1 MTVVRRALIGLAA
14 PVLALVVAAVIATL
28 VLLATGD
35 DVNAFWTTM
44 RTWPGHDD
52 QVAILNQAAALYL
65 SGVAAAIGFRMNL
78 FNIGVEGQ
86 YRLAGFAAGAFAGAG
101 WLPGYLN
108 TVAAVVVAM
117 LTGAV
122 WAGIAGI
129 LRVTRGVS
137 EVISTIMLNAIAG
150 SLIGYL
156 ITRLGVSNGKASNT
170 RTMPEGTWVRSLSIF
185 KDANTQLYG
194 LSLLAIVV
202 GVGFWVLLNKTRFG
216 FDLRASG
223 ASEPAAVASGVNVRK
238 MIVVSMLLSG
248 ATAAL
253 IGLPQM
259 FSDSHN
265 YGSSFQTGLGFTG
278 IAVALLG
285 RNNPVGIA
293 FGALI
298 FAFLSQQAT
307 LLNIL
312 AGISPDI
319 ISVTQGVIVIAV
331 VIAYEIV
338 RRYRVRTEQ
347 AQVGTEL
354 AERRRAAAG
363 QEGVTA

>member
-1 MTVVRRALIGLAA
+1 MSLFKRILVGLAA
-14 PVLALVVAAVIATL
+14 PALALVVAAIIATL

-35 DVNAFWTTM
+35 DVSAFWTTM

-52 QVAILNQAAALYL
+52 LVAILNQAAVLYL

-86 YRLAGFAAGAFAGAG
+86 YRLAGLAAGWFAGAG
-101 WLPGYLN
+101 LLPGYLN
-108 TVAAVVVAM
+108 TVGAILVAV
-117 LTGAV
+117 LTGAL
-122 WAGIAGI
+122 WAGIAGV

-156 ITRLGVSNGKASNT
+156 ITRVGVSNGKASNT
-170 RTMPEGTWVRSLSIF
+170 KTMPHGTWVGNITIF
-185 KDANTQLYG
+185 KDSSTELYG

-248 ATAAL
+248 GVAAL

-285 RNNPVGIA
+285 RNNPIGIA

-298 FAFLSQQAT
+298 FSFLSQQAT

-319 ISVTQGVIVIAV
+319 IAVTQGVIVMAV

-338 RRYRVRTEQ
+338 RRYRVRLEQ

-354 AERRRAAAG
+354 AERRAA
-363 QEGVTA
+363 QQPEGVSA

>member
-1 MTVVRRALIGLAA
+1 MTLVKRALVGLAA
-14 PVLALVVAAVIATL
+14 PVLALVVAAIIATL
-28 VLLATGD
+28 VLMVTGD
-35 DVNAFWTTM
+35 DIGAFWTTM

-52 QVAILNQAAALYL
+52 IVAILNQTAVLYL

-108 TVAAVVVAM
+108 TVGAIVVAM
-117 LTGAV
+117 VTGAL
-122 WAGIAGI
+122 WSGIAGV

-150 SLIGYL
+150 SLIGYF
-156 ITRLGVSNGKASNT
+156 ITRIGVSNGNSSNT
-170 RTMPEGTWVRSLSIF
+170 RTMPKGTWLGNIKIF
-185 KDANTQLYG
+185 GDAPTELYL
-194 LSLLAIVV
+194 LSLAAVVV
-202 GVGFWVLLNKTRFG
+202 GIGFWILLNKTRFG

-223 ASEPAAVASGVNVRK
+223 ASEPAAVASGVDVKR
-238 MIVVSMLLSG
+238 MIIISMLLSG
-248 ATAAL
+248 AVAAL

-265 YGSSFQTGLGFTG
+265 YGSSFQTNLGFTG

-285 RNNPVGIA
+285 RNSPIGIA

-298 FAFLSQQAT
+298 FSFLSQQAT

-312 AGISPDI
+312 AGVSPDI
-319 ISVTQGVIVIAV
+319 ISVTQGVIVMAV

-338 RRYRVRTEQ
+338 RRYRVRLEQ
-347 AQVGTEL
+347 SQVADEL
-354 AERRRAAAG
+354 AAQRAAAAG
-363 QEGVTA
+363 REGVTA